1 MRIRSI
7 AAGGLIVLMTTSCG
21 GGGTTERD
29 IVNSLNDT
37 LNAAAQSAA
46 GDWGGLTGIA
56 SGANTIRIDFRLQQ
70 GANGQVSGTG
80 TMKEA
85 NAPSAVP
92 ITVSGTYQRPTL
104 TLTIDGMVYESLP
117 VKGSFQGSYTSVAGI
132 LAPLTLTAPGYS
144 REFSLLLQEK

>member
-1 MRIRSI
+1 MRSISI
-7 AAGGLIVLMTTSCG
+7 AAGALIVLTTTSCG

-29 IVNSLNDT
+29 IVNSLNNT
-37 LNAAAQSAA
+37 LNEMARSAA

-56 SGANTIRIDFRLQQ
+56 SGSNTIRLDFRLQE
-70 GANGQVSGTG
+70 GVNGQVSGTG

-104 TLTIDGMVYESLP
+104 TLTIDGMVYESRQ
-117 VKGSFQGSYTSVAGI
+117 VKGAFKVDYTSVAGV

-144 REFSLLLQEK
+144 RDLSILLQEK

>member
-1 MRIRSI
+1 MRSISI
-7 AAGGLIVLMTTSCG
+7 AAGALIVLMTTSCG

-29 IVNSLNDT
+29 IVNSLNNT
-37 LNAAAQSAA
+37 LNEIAQSAA

-56 SGANTIRIDFRLQQ
+56 SGSNTIRLDFRLQA
-70 GANGQVSGTG
+70 GVNGQVSGTG

-104 TLTIDGMVYESLP
+104 TLTIDGMVYESRQ
-117 VKGSFQGSYTSVAGI
+117 VKGAFQGDYTSVAGI